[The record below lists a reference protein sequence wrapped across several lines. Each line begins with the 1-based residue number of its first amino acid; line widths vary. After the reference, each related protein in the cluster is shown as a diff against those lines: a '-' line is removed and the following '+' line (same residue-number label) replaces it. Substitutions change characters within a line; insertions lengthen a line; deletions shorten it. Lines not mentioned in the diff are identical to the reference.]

1 MRKDKLDYIKLI
13 LYFIIGYMVFNIVF
27 SITQVLIL
35 NILGAN
41 GNVLEILIENF
52 YINVIIYTI
61 IYIVI
66 ILLNFTYNKIIAKK
80 LNEKLQKLK
89 ERSENNEE

>member
-1 MRKDKLDYIKLI
+1 MRKDKLDYIRQV
-13 LYFIIGYMVFNIVF
+13 LYFIIGYIVFNIVF
-27 SITQVLIL
+27 GITQVVIL
-35 NILGAN
+35 NILGSN
-41 GNVLEILIENF
+41 GNILEIFIENL
-52 YINVIIYTI
+52 YINIIIYTI

-66 ILLNFTYNKIIAKK
+66 ILLNFTYKKTITKK